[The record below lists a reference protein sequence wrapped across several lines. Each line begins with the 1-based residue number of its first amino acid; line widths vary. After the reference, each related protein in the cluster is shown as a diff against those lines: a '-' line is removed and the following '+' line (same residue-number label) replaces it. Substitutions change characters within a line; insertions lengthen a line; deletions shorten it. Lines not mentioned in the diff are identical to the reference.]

1 MNRNNNKDSRERQDR
16 NLSIKDRGRD
26 CRYYMND
33 SCRYGRL
40 CRYTHREV
48 CRDWKIN
55 GKCGKGKCTFDHP
68 EQCMHH
74 LKGTCQRR
82 SCWYLHTLG
91 RTDPKREMQQEKS
104 TPIQKQQEHDE
115 VSRKKY
121 HVQNFWEGQNRGQ
134 EIQKKKTP
142 EEKKATT
149 QQQSID
155 LIMGAMESLKK
166 GLELILTQTEKH

>member
-33 SCRYGRL
+33 SCRYGKL

-48 CRDWKIN
+48 CRGWKIN

-68 EQCMHH
+68 EPCMHH

-82 SCWYLHTLG
+82 SCWYLHTLE
-91 RTDPKREMQQEKS
+91 RTDPKREMQQEKP

-121 HVQNFWEGQNRGQ
+121 NVKNFWKEQNQGQ

-142 EEKKATT
+142 EEEKTNT